1 MMMAWAG
8 RYYGDPL
15 MVTREVIQGDP
26 LYPTIFNMV
35 IYAVVLYWSAV
46 VAGEA
51 AGPEGFG
58 REVYT
63 LSTLFY
69 TYESILDS
77 PRTSRIQVALD
88 VPTGLFDHVGI
99 QNNLGKTVG
108 MTCKNFQKPG
118 SMSEVSY
125 TQRMTKVGS

>member
-1 MMMAWAG
+1 MMAWAG

-69 TYESILDS
+69 TY
-77 PRTSRIQVALD
+77 
-88 VPTGLFDHVGI
+88 
-99 QNNLGKTVG
+99 
-108 MTCKNFQKPG
+108 
-118 SMSEVSY
+118 
-125 TQRMTKVGS
+125 